1 MNGPSLDL
9 QLPQD
14 NPALAAEWELE
25 VRGLL
30 HDLGHQVMTLSLL
43 ADSVCDDGALS
54 ATARQRMEIVKQE
67 MFRIVELIA
76 DSMSPDAA
84 SARAE
89 MIDVRQVADEVAQ
102 LVSVAHGT
110 AVTVQPGGPAVIS
123 ISASLLWRVL
133 CNLVDNAVRA
143 AGPGGQVS
151 IRVEQKSE
159 TVLEI
164 ADTGPGFGC
173 GPSGAAGL
181 GLTVVRGLLRAAGG
195 RLDIANDPGGGAR
208 VRVTFG
214 IDPDHRGQQPV
225 LVDAAQAR
233 RQHFDLSAESQTR
246 MTLR

>member
-1 MNGPSLDL
+1 MNGFSLDL
-9 QLPQD
+9 QLPRD
-14 NPALAAEWELE
+14 TPAFAADREAE

-67 MFRIVELIA
+67 MFRIVELIS

-84 SARAE
+84 PARAE
-89 MIDVRQVADEVAQ
+89 MIDVRHVAGEVAR
-102 LVSVAHGT
+102 LVSAAHGT
-110 AVTVQPGGPAVIS
+110 AVTVQPGGPAVVWMNPS
-123 ISASLLWRVL
+123 TLWRVL
-133 CNLVDNAVRA
+133 RNLVDNAVRA
-143 AGPGGQVS
+143 AGPGGQVR
-151 IRVEQKSE
+151 IGIEQKVQ

-173 GPSGAAGL
+173 GPSGSAGL
-181 GLTVVRGLLRAAGG
+181 GLTVVRNLLRASGG
-195 RLDIANDPGGGAR
+195 RLDIANDPEGGAR

-214 IDPDHRGQQPV
+214 HDPGYGRRRV
-225 LVDAAQAR
+225 LLAGAPPAI
-233 RQHFDLSAESQTR
+233 RQHFEEPAESAAR